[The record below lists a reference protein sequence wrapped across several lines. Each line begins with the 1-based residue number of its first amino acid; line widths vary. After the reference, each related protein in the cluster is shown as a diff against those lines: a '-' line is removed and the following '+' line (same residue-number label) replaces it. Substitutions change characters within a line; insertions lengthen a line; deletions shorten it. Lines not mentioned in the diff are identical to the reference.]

1 MNSLR
6 FDLIIKSNT
15 QAKSILSKY
24 ARDEKVIEKP
34 KTAQDMHVEESG
46 LIPIPALQ
54 YTSLNPNRQ
63 NSDLSL
69 NSEPSTIGY
78 EELPRAKYGQL
89 DEDSVSSW
97 DDDTVTTNSSAYDVN
112 KIIRTL
118 YNV

>member
-54 YTSLNPNRQ
+54 YTSLNPNQQ

-97 DDDTVTTNSSAYDVN
+97 DDDTVTTNSSA
-112 KIIRTL
+112 
-118 YNV
+118 